1 MGWHRE
7 VAGMIEKYGSFRLE
21 SHDAERMIESDEL
34 EVENTALRTALSA
47 STDML
52 RRLRRHYGRD
62 FTDLDDCDI
71 RSVIVANEAALMRG
85 GE

>member
-34 EVENTALRTALSA
+34 EAENTALR
-47 STDML
+47 
-52 RRLRRHYGRD
+52 
-62 FTDLDDCDI
+62 
-71 RSVIVANEAALMRG
+71 AAL
-85 GE
+85 EAIKLEEETEDA